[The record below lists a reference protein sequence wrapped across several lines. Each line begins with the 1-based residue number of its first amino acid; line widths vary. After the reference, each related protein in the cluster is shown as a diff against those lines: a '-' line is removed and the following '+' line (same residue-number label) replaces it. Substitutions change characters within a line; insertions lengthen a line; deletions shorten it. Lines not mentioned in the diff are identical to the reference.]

1 MKVYI
6 AQSAELPADLR
17 PLLEASLAEGFRFVE
32 RLRDE
37 WTSGVNRFANPGEA
51 FFAARHQAC
60 LAGFCGLNRD
70 PFSTDPAVGR
80 LRHLYVAARYRRQG
94 VGRALVQHALA
105 GAAEHFAL
113 VRVRT
118 DTREA
123 DLFYRAL
130 GFSRPLS
137 SRDATHEL
145 RLGGGSATPGEPW

>member
-1 MKVYI
+1 MPVKLCI
-6 AQSAELPADLR
+6 AQSAELPADLA

-32 RLRDE
+32 RLREE
-37 WTSGVNRFANPGEA
+37 WSSGVNRFAKPGEA
-51 FFAARHQAC
+51 FFVARHQAL
-60 LAGFCGLNRD
+60 LAGFCGLSRD

-80 LRHLYVAARYRRQG
+80 LRHLYVAAQYRRQG

-105 GAAEHFAL
+105 GAGAHFAV

-123 DLFYRAL
+123 DLFYLAL

-145 RLGGGSATPGEPW
+145 RLRGISPA